1 MALDLSAFSVTLLV
15 QNQACSD
22 SKQDSRAETCVTMH
36 WHTASITERYYK
48 ALLLLAVCPACT
60 HSG

>member
-1 MALDLSAFSVTLLV
+1 MALDLSAFRVTMLA

-22 SKQDSRAETCVTMH
+22 SDSKQDLRAETCVTMH

-48 ALLLLAVCPACT
+48 ALLDHGV
-60 HSG
+60 